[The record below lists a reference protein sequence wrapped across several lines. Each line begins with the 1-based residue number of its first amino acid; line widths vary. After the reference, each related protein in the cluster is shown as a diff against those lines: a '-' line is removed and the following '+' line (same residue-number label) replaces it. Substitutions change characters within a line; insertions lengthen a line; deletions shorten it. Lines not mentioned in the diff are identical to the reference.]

1 MTDTGVFGLK
11 LTLWIRETCKGHTGS
26 TRFHLF
32 DYTVTDGGHFH
43 RRHLYTRVIVPFQI
57 RPNYDTCV
65 EMPPAEMPPIC
76 DSIIEHVESGGSGVS
91 LACLSDPKCKFQAEN
106 PGVRHR

>member
-1 MTDTGVFGLK
+1 MEWD
-11 LTLWIRETCKGHTGS
+11 
-26 TRFHLF
+26 
-32 DYTVTDGGHFH
+32 
-43 RRHLYTRVIVPFQI
+43 
-57 RPNYDTCV
+57 YDTCV

-76 DSIIEHVESGGSGVS
+76 DSIIEQVESGGSGVS